1 MHRLTITLP
10 EDLYAM
16 ARAYAVTHRKSISK
30 AIGDLLRQGRM
41 AGSPDKQKETHHCRD
56 GHSESGF
63 PLLEFREAMTMED
76 LQRAIGDDD
85 SRHLLS
91 IEPGNKDTKYPA
103 GS

>member
-10 EDLYAM
+10 DDLYAM

-41 AGSPDKQKETHHCRD
+41 GGSPDKQKDTHNSREGPPD
-56 GHSESGF
+56 SGF
-63 PLLEFREAMTMED
+63 PILEFREDMTMAD
-76 LQRAIGDDD
+76 VQRAINDDD

-91 IEPGNKDTKYPA
+91 MEPGSKAIQYPP